1 MSDEKNVPFKTHNII
16 MENRKKLSVS
26 GVTDVDNF
34 DEKEILLY
42 TQIGELTVTGKNLHI
57 NLVSIETGEM
67 SIEGDIWSL
76 IYGDKDRKGPVSLL
90 GKLFR

>member
-1 MSDEKNVPFKTHNII
+1 MNDEKTTRQVHNII
-16 MENRKKLSVS
+16 MENRKSLSIS

-42 TQIGELTVTGKNLHI
+42 TQMGELTVSGRNLHV
-57 NLVSIETGEM
+57 NSISVETGDM
-67 SIEGDIWSL
+67 TIEGDIWSL
-76 IYGDKDRKGPVSLL
+76 CYGDKDRKGPVSFI